1 MLLGL
6 HIEHELRQRPVQPGD
21 RALHHRETCATE
33 LDAQAKVQPQRLAQ
47 VHMVFD
53 GKVKGLGRAPAA
65 HQHIALLILTH
76 RHALVRQIRH
86 GQQHGLQLG
95 LQRLQPLGRGLEF
108 VLDAGHSGHHGISL
122 GLAGGTACLELANLF
137 AQGVALVLQFFGAHL
152 DGLALGFEPA
162 EGLHIEKG
170 LRLFAGFQPGH
181 GAGEVFAKQGD
192 IEHGLIVDFQA
203 VAALSDAGS
212 RLAPHRI
219 RHTVSSGLGT

>member
-65 HQHIALLILTH
+65 RQHIALLIGSH
-76 RHALVRQIRH
+76 RHALVRQIGHR
-86 GQQHGLQLG
+86 QQQALQLG

-192 IEHGLIVDFQA
+192 IEHGLIVNFQA
-203 VAALSDAGS
+203 EAALSDAGS

-219 RHTVSSGLGT
+219 RHTVSSGRGT